1 MTPPGGGALPSRLL
15 VHCVTD
21 RRRFGLSLDA
31 LVDRAAHAARGGA
44 DAIQIRER
52 DLPDRDL
59 VALVRRIGDA
69 CAGTPA
75 RLLVNDRFDIAA
87 VSGAAGVHLRA
98 DSPPASRV
106 AAFAAAAASAPGAH
120 DRFIIGRSVHT
131 LEEIDAA
138 IADGACNYLL
148 FGTVF
153 PSTGKPAGHPVAGLE
168 ALRAACARSPLPVIA
183 IGGVDRS
190 RLQAIADAGAAGY
203 AAVEMFMGLT
213 PFPEVV

>member
-1 MTPPGGGALPSRLL
+1 MSAPRGGTSSSPLL
-15 VHCVTD
+15 VHCVTG
-21 RRRFGLSLDA
+21 RLRFHLSIDA
-31 LVDRAAHAARGGA
+31 LVDRVARAARGDA
-44 DAIQIRER
+44 DVIQVRER

-59 VALVRRIGDA
+59 VALVRRIGEA

-75 RLLVNDRFDIAA
+75 RVLVNDRADVAIAA
-87 VSGAAGVHLRA
+87 GAAGVHLRSDA
-98 DSPPASRV
+98 PPASRI
-106 AAFAAAAASAPGAH
+106 AAFAAAAAAAGQAH
-120 DRFIIGRSVHT
+120 DRFLIGRSVHT

-138 IADGACNYLL
+138 VADGACNYLL

-168 ALRAACARSPLPVIA
+168 ALRAACARSPLPVLA

-190 RLQAIADAGAAGY
+190 RLAAIADAGAAGY